1 MPFSRSHRSMH
12 RSFFLLPGSSQ
23 HSNTHQEG
31 LTALTTP
38 HSALP
43 LPIPLRYA
51 TSRIRTNAHAPFPLL
66 AAQPHST
73 ITTNSRIL
81 HAIIAL
87 TYSTAPARPT
97 PETRRDE
104 TKQAPNKE
112 RRCAKWKSK
121 DPPSSGSGSGA
132 RGLGMSESHARSPTR
147 PPTAA
152 PNTQVERPTSVV
164 IWLPAYP
171 HRMSETPTNDVRRA
185 GQRRA
190 AHGGRDLV

>member
-104 TKQAPNKE
+104 TRRNK
-112 RRCAKWKSK
+112 
-121 DPPSSGSGSGA
+121 
-132 RGLGMSESHARSPTR
+132 HPTR
-147 PPTAA
+147 NADVQSGKARTRPAAGVEAERGASACPSLTPAHPPVH
-152 PNTQVERPTSVV
+152 P
-164 IWLPAYP
+164 
-171 HRMSETPTNDVRRA
+171 
-185 GQRRA
+185 QRRQTHRSSVQPA
-190 AHGGRDLV
+190 